1 MKVKTIFSIIGW
13 LVLSLGIYW
22 GNLYARFGDSSSAV
36 GHTVIASVLI
46 GGFLGFSVLARERK
60 EGAYSNVWM
69 ILSWVSFALFA
80 LLVIFNT
87 SVILQGYTV
96 ATSKN
101 KLKTVAADLNDSME
115 KFFADYDKNVHARA
129 DIYKTKIQ
137 NSKDAGYDARRWL
150 RENLGNDVN
159 ADKMSKA
166 FIMKMTEGNE
176 CLLESDMQDWSD
188 SFNAFS
194 KAIGRWN
201 PFTIVYIARDFS
213 NLAQS
218 NYEKYKDFYE
228 NEKNMNVFE
237 KLGTKHP
244 YGIEAAEIPQLK
256 GRFTFSAVNN
266 FFTDKN
272 FDFLSVLFWIIGVAF
287 AVMAFA
293 CAIPSHE
300 VKQHDKS
307 VYDLGYPLK

>member
-22 GNLYARFGDSSSAV
+22 GNLYTHFGDTVA
-36 GHTVIASVLI
+36 GRTVIASVLI

-69 ILSWVSFALFA
+69 ISSWVSFALFA

-87 SVILQGYTV
+87 PVILQGYTV

-101 KLKTVAADLNDSME
+101 KLITAATGLNDSMK

-129 DIYKTKIQ
+129 NIYKTKIQ
-137 NSKDAGYDARRWL
+137 NSKDAGYEAHKWL
-150 RENLGNDVN
+150 IENLGNNVD

-176 CLLESDMQDWSD
+176 CLLESDMRDWANYYD
-188 SFNAFS
+188 AFS

-201 PFTIVYIARDFS
+201 PFTIVYIARNFS
-213 NLAQS
+213 SLAQS
-218 NYEKYKDFYE
+218 NYKKYKDYYV

-237 KLGTKHP
+237 KLGTQLP
-244 YGIEAAEIPQLK
+244 YGIEAAKIPPLK
-256 GRFTFSAVNN
+256 GSFNFSAVNK
-266 FFTDKN
+266 FFTNKN
-272 FDFLSVLFWIIGVAF
+272 FDFLSVLFWIIGVTF
-287 AVMAFA
+287 AVMAFVG
-293 CAIPSHE
+293 AIPSHE